1 MPILWYHKFMKKII
15 LSVFLL
21 VILGLFVA
29 AFLILNRPQATL
41 TAAQK
46 QQALENILGR
56 QVVLKAAPVITGN
69 VLHQGKYVSFLYPK
83 AAKAFILYTNGQ
95 PYQYND
101 LEHFGFDLSDSH
113 THFFS
118 EVIAYPSAQTLSDYS
133 GVGLRQEDTTTYT
146 QTTVSVDNQQGLEF
160 SKYDMTAGYEKTV
173 FFLLNGKIYTFV
185 FESPDQQAENDLF
198 NLLIPTIKFAD

>member
-1 MPILWYHKFMKKII
+1 MK
-15 LSVFLL
+15 LSFKRIFWLSFLL
-21 VILGLFVA
+21 LVVA
-29 AFLILNRPQATL
+29 FFIIAFLILNRPQATL

-83 AAKAFILYTNGQ
+83 AAKEFILYTNGQ

-118 EVIAYPSAQTLSDYS
+118 EVIAYPNAQTLGDYS
-133 GVGLRQEDTTTYT
+133 RSVRLRQEDTTTYT